1 MTCRIC
7 LSVTVDDNE
16 NIDQLMGLISEK
28 NPDLVEFRLDKLS
41 SFGALQEIARK
52 KTFPAI
58 ATDKSNR
65 DADMTS
71 ERLLA
76 AASAGFE
83 LVDVDL
89 YSPLASTAVRQVKA
103 LGAEA
108 IVSFHDLLKTPSR
121 DELKGVLDSQ
131 IRTGS
136 DVCKIVTTAVHPRD
150 NLSILRFIEERSAE
164 TRLVSFAMG
173 RHGIPSRVLSPLFGA
188 EFTFASLTEASK
200 TADGQ
205 LTIDNLRSVWQLLGV

>member
-1 MTCRIC
+1 M
-7 LSVTVDDNE
+7 VDDDKNV
-16 NIDQLMGLISEK
+16 DQLMALISKK

-41 SFGALQEIARK
+41 SFGAVDEIARK

-58 ATDKSNR
+58 ATDKSKR
-65 DADMTS
+65 DVAMTS
-71 ERLLA
+71 KLLLG

-89 YSPLASTAVRQVKA
+89 SSPLAGDAVRQVKA

-108 IVSFHDLLKTPSR
+108 LVSFHDRLKTPSH
-121 DELKGVLDSQ
+121 DELNGILDSQ
-131 IRTGS
+131 ISVGS
-136 DVCKIVTTAVHPRD
+136 DLCKVVTTAVHPRD

-205 LTIDNLRSVWQLLGV
+205 LTIDNLRSVWELLGV